1 VAAHQ
6 CKPISG
12 KHHTQTHTDT
22 HLQAAVNSNR
32 VASDGGQH
40 AWLDTNANQFQ
51 ANTTHKHTQTHTC
64 KLLSIRTVR
73 PVRGGSTQGCTPKQ
87 TIPGTHHT
95 YTHLQA
101 AVNSNRKASDGGQ
114 HTRLHAKANQFQAH
128 TTHKHTQTHT
138 CKLLSIRTVRP
149 VMGGSTRGC
158 TPKRTNFRHTPHTNT
173 HRHTPASCCQF
184 EL

>member
-1 VAAHQ
+1 MAAHQ

-12 KHHTQTHTDT
+12 KHHTQTHPDT

-158 TPKRTNFRHTPHTNT
+158 TPKRTTPSGGTSFNCT
-173 HRHTPASCCQF
+173 GSAV
-184 EL
+184 